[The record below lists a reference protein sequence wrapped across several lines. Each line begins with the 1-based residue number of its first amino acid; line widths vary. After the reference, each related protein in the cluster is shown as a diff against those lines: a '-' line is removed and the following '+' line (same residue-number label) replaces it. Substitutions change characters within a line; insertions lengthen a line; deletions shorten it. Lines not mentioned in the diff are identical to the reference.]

1 MLSTTCTIAITLA
14 GAYAL
19 ASMIHTIR
27 TYAPAVRKLIKGE

>member
-1 MLSTTCTIAITLA
+1 MLSTACTIAISMA

-27 TYAPAVRKLIKGE
+27 TYAPAVRKLLKGE